1 MLEDISEYQAI
12 EHAFSESRTPLFAR
26 KRLLA
31 MLLARRREERGF
43 IKAYHHRRLPYAR
56 HGSFLDLVFR
66 DRCRSRCG

>member
-31 MLLARRREERGF
+31 MLLARRRAPRTSGNRF
-43 IKAYHHRRLPYAR
+43 
-56 HGSFLDLVFR
+56 
-66 DRCRSRCG
+66 